1 MNNYSQ
7 YTVEDFVQD
16 AYFREWVLAETA
28 DTKRFWETFLMD
40 NPDQKDGIA
49 LAKSMVIGLK
59 ITDIPTSE
67 VDIQQDISDIMTLIE
82 PIAETPVIPFHK
94 QTWFRMAASL
104 ALLISIGLWWSR
116 GGGAEKN
123 LENMVNTEGGMIEQK
138 IENLND
144 APMPIKLP
152 DGSTVV
158 LEKNSQIRFEKDFKG
173 TVRTVYFKGEALF
186 DVVKNPD
193 KPFIVYAGDLV
204 TKVLGTSFHIK
215 ALDKAENVTVNVI
228 RGRVSVFANK
238 KEKLKDPETDG
249 LILTPNQK
257 VTFTK
262 LEERLKRS
270 LIEQPTVIIP
280 QQDLQQM
287 VYDEAPVSTIFKGIE
302 KAYGVEIVFD
312 EENMKGCELTM
323 TLRNEPLFDKLAIIC
338 KNIGATS
345 KVVDAKIIIEGG
357 NCQ

>member
-1 MNNYSQ
+1 MNNYRQ
-7 YTVEDFVQD
+7 YTVEAFIED
-16 AYFREWVLAETA
+16 AYFREWVLAETPQNNL
-28 DTKRFWETFLMD
+28 FWDTFLLD
-40 NPDQKDGIA
+40 NPDQKEAIA

-59 ITDIPTSE
+59 IKDIPTSE
-67 VDIQQDISDIMTLIE
+67 DTFQHGISRILALTE
-82 PIAETPVIPFHK
+82 PNKETPIIPLYK
-94 QTWFRMAASL
+94 QTWFRVAASV
-104 ALLISIGLWWSR
+104 ALLISAGLWWVR
-116 GGGAEKN
+116 GEAPQKST
-123 LENMVNTEGGMIEQK
+123 ENIAHTEGVSMEQK
-138 IENLND
+138 IENPDD

-152 DGSTVV
+152 DGSTVL

-173 TVRTVYFKGEALF
+173 TVRTVYLKGEALF

-204 TKVLGTSFHIK
+204 TKVLGTSFRIK

-262 LEERLKRS
+262 IEERLKRS

-287 VYDEAPVSTIFKGIE
+287 VYDETPVSTIFKGIE

-323 TLRNEPLFDKLAIIC
+323 TLRKEPLFDKLAIIC
-338 KNIGATS
+338 KNIGATY
-345 KVVDAKIIIEGG
+345 KVVDAKVIIEGG
-357 NCQ
+357 DCE